1 MDENSIKNALE
12 ELRKISTQRKF
23 LQSIDV
29 IITLKDIDMNKQ
41 GKIED
46 FVKLPSGKTKK
57 AKICALVGNESEA
70 GAKAADKVIL
80 SSDFEKWKNPRDIK
94 NLAREFDYFIAQ
106 ADMMPKIA
114 QIFGRYFG
122 PINRMPNPKA
132 GAIVPAKSNLE
143 PIVTKL
149 RDTVKLIANKAPVFQ
164 CSIGYEDQKD
174 EELISNI
181 LKVVK
186 SAEHA
191 LPNGRNNLGKIYLKA
206 TMSGK
211 VKI

>member
-1 MDENSIKNALE
+1 MEENSIKKALA
-12 ELRKISTQRKF
+12 ELRKISTKRKF

>member
-80 SSDFEKWKNPRDIK
+80 SSDFEKWKNPREIK
-94 NLAREFDYFIAQ
+94 KLAREFDFFIAQ

-132 GAIVPAKSNLE
+132 GAIVSPKANLA
-143 PIVTKL
+143 PIVEKL
-149 RDTVKLIANKAPVFQ
+149 RDTAKLMANKSPVFQ
-164 CSIGYEDQKD
+164 CSVGYEDQKD
-174 EELISNI
+174 EELISNV

-186 SAEHA
+186 SAEHV
-191 LPNGRNNLGKIYLKA
+191 LPNGRNNLGKIYLKT

-211 VKI
+211 VKV

>member
-1 MDENSIKNALE
+1 MDEKSINKALT
-12 ELRKISTQRKF
+12 ELRKISTKRKF

-46 FVKLPSGKTKK
+46 FVRLPFGKTKK

-70 GAKAADKVIL
+70 GAKAADKIIL
-80 SSDFEKWKNPRDIK
+80 SSDFEKWNKPREIK
-94 NLAREFDYFIAQ
+94 KLAREFDYFIAQ

-132 GAIVPAKSNLE
+132 GAIVPPKANLE

-149 RDTVKLIANKAPVFQ
+149 RDTARLIANKSPVFQ

-174 EELISNI
+174 EELASNI

-186 SAEHA
+186 SVEHA
-191 LPNGRNNLGKIYLKA
+191 LPNGRNNLGKIYLKS

-211 VKI
+211 VKL

>member
-80 SSDFEKWKNPRDIK
+80 SSDFEKWKNPREIK
-94 NLAREFDYFIAQ
+94 KLAREFDFFIAQ

-114 QIFGRYFG
+114 
-122 PINRMPNPKA
+122 
-132 GAIVPAKSNLE
+132 
-143 PIVTKL
+143 
-149 RDTVKLIANKAPVFQ
+149 
-164 CSIGYEDQKD
+164 
-174 EELISNI
+174 
-181 LKVVK
+181 
-186 SAEHA
+186 
-191 LPNGRNNLGKIYLKA
+191 
-206 TMSGK
+206 
-211 VKI
+211 